1 VSRELSKM
9 FEENVRGS
17 VQEIIDYFKE
27 KTIKGEI
34 VIVVAGK

>member
-1 VSRELSKM
+1 M

-27 KTIKGEI
+27 KPIKGEI